1 VAFVR
6 RSSRRAF
13 DDRADFDRN
22 DLFDRAPAL
31 ARLAVRV
38 DCGKDDPFF
47 ANVRSLAERAGL
59 ASTRFG
65 AGFHDA
71 ATWRSFLPGQL
82 EFFRKAL

>member
-71 ATWRSFLPGQL
+71 ATWWSFLPGQL